1 MIGDPDIMDAVIEQL
16 SANPTLAVGT
26 VAVAA
31 ALYYIYT
38 NNYEKTKC
46 LIDVNN
52 QTQILPGKER
62 IRTSTLLNKEGT
74 VMSYEDPAVLTLH
87 DSFLHGLK
95 SSNNGDCLG
104 YRPSKDADYKWLSY
118 QQVLDQSQQIA
129 SGLIKLGAKAEND
142 QFVGVFAQNRVE
154 WKVVEQACNGYSMVL
169 VPLYDTLGPESIKHI
184 MNQCDL
190 KMVIVDKSVKAMTL
204 LQGVKNQDYGCD
216 LIVIMDTITD
226 DVVSL
231 ANETSVNVKS
241 FDDVLALG
249 KENPHDFVPPKADD
263 LHTILYTSGTT
274 GLPKGAML
282 THKNFISNISG
293 VKALGKTDFLQIN
306 EKDTYISYLPLA
318 HGLERV
324 CAAMMYYS
332 GARVG
337 FFQGD
342 IRLLMGDVAALKP
355 TVFPMV
361 PRLVN
366 KMYDKIQAGVAGSK
380 VLKFLMDMALN
391 HKMKLLKK
399 GILTRDTIWDRLVF
413 KKVQNLMGG
422 NVRLAITGAA
432 PIAIDVLNFM
442 RCALGIFFAEGYGQT
457 EATAAISLSIP
468 GDYFSGSVGT
478 PACCCQ
484 VKLVDVEDQNYAA
497 SSDKGEVC
505 VKGANVFKGY
515 YKDEKKTKEAFDE
528 EGWLHTGDIGMWLP
542 NGSLKIIDRKK
553 HIFKLS
559 QGEYIAPEKIEQ
571 CIVQSIAVAQVFIYG
586 YSLKSSL
593 VCVAVPDPETFTKW
607 CASNGVNGTYDEL
620 CNNDKVNKLVLDD
633 MCKVGKSRGLKSFEL
648 PRKVFLSNELF
659 SVENG
664 LLTPTFK
671 SKRPQLFQRYK
682 DTIDSLYVGMD

>member
-1 MIGDPDIMDAVIEQL
+1 MSANAIMEQL
-16 SANPTLAVGT
+16 SANPALAAGT

-31 ALYYIYT
+31 AMYYIYT
-38 NNYEKTKC
+38 NNYERAEC
-46 LIDVNN
+46 LVDVNN
-52 QTQILPGKER
+52 QTQILPGAER
-62 IRTSTLLNKEGT
+62 VRCSPLLKDGK
-74 VMSYEDPAVLTLH
+74 VMEYEDPTVLTLH
-87 DSFLHGLK
+87 DTFLHGLK
-95 SSNNGDCLG
+95 ESNNGDCLG
-104 YRPSKDADYKWLSY
+104 YRPSKDAPYKWLSY
-118 QQVLDQSQQIA
+118 REVLDRSQQFA
-129 SGLIKLGAKAEND
+129 SGLLQLGAKASND
-142 QFVGVFAQNRVE
+142 QFVGIFSQNRVE
-154 WKVVEQACNGYSMVL
+154 WKVVEQSCNGYSMVL

-184 MNQCDL
+184 MTQCDL
-190 KMVIVDKSVKAMTL
+190 KIVVVDKPVKAMTL
-204 LQGVKNQDYGCD
+204 LAGVQNKDYECD
-216 LIVIMDTITD
+216 VIIVMDGITD
-226 DVVSL
+226 DVTAAASQ
-231 ANETSVNVKS
+231 TSTTVKS
-241 FDDVLALG
+241 FEEVLALG
-249 KENPHDFVPPKADD
+249 KDNLHDFVPPKADD

-282 THKNFISNISG
+282 THKNFVSNISG
-293 VKALGKTDFLQIN
+293 VSALGKNDFVKIDGA
-306 EKDTYISYLPLA
+306 DTYISYLPLA

-324 CAAMMYYS
+324 CAALMYYC

-342 IRLLMGDVAALKP
+342 IRLLMGDVGALKP
-355 TVFPMV
+355 SVFPMV

-380 VLKFLMDMALN
+380 VKKFLMGMALN
-391 HKMKLLKK
+391 HKMKLLKQ
-399 GILTRDTIWDRLVF
+399 GIVTRDTIWDRLVF
-413 KKVQNLMGG
+413 KKVQELMGG

-442 RCALGIFFAEGYGQT
+442 RCALGVFFTEGYGQT
-457 EATAAISLSIP
+457 EATAAISLSVP
-468 GDYFSGSVGT
+468 GDFFSGSVGT

-484 VKLVDVEDQNYAA
+484 VKLVDVDDQNYAA
-497 SSDKGEVC
+497 ASDKGEVC

-528 EGWLHTGDIGMWLP
+528 DGWLHTGDIGMWLP

-571 CIVQSIAVAQVFIYG
+571 CIVQSAAVAQVFIYG

-593 VCVAVPDPETFTKW
+593 VCVVVPDPETFVNW

-620 CNNDKVNKLVLDD
+620 CTNDKVNKLVLDD

-648 PRKVFLSNELF
+648 PRKIFMSTEAF
-659 SVENG
+659 SVENN

-682 DTIDSLYVGMD
+682 DTIDTLYVGMD